1 MAFTPW
7 DAFCHNRGL
16 MKKIGFWSV
25 TSLVAGSQI
34 GSGILLLPASLAP
47 FGAIGV
53 ASWGITATGALCLA
67 LVFARL
73 CASNPK
79 PGGPHTY
86 VEAAFG
92 RTPAFYA
99 AWTYWVISWMS
110 SAAVLI
116 AIVGYL
122 SPLLCAMDPLSNLL
136 LEIAVLLLLTLLNL
150 MGVRAAGRVECVF
163 TVLKIL
169 PLFIIPCVGLWH
181 LKPEYFQPFN
191 PTMQSPLAAL
201 NAAALLTLWGF
212 IGLESATAPTESVLH
227 PAKTIPKAIVVGTA
241 IVALVN
247 IVNSFV
253 IMGLISGEVLSQSKA
268 PFAVAAGL
276 LFGGNW
282 SLIISITAAIVCLG
296 TLNAW
301 VLTSGQIALGAA
313 YDQHFPK
320 FFGQKNQR
328 GAPVWSLMISSM
340 GVIPLL
346 ILTMDTD
353 LIHQVNTVIDIS
365 VTAFLF
371 VYLLC
376 TLSYWKLFLKRGS
389 WLSDKKGCV
398 LGTTALVFCVWALWS
413 SGLKMVSLAS
423 LITLSGWPVYYW
435 QRKRVPHCEDA
446 S

>member
-1 MAFTPW
+1 
-7 DAFCHNRGL
+7 

-25 TSLVAGSQI
+25 TSLVVGSQI

-47 FGAIGV
+47 FGAIGL
-53 ASWGITATGALCLA
+53 ASWAITGTGALCLA
-67 LVFARL
+67 LIFARL
-73 CASNPK
+73 CAANPK

-92 RTPAFYA
+92 SKTAFYA

-122 SPLLCAMDPLSNLL
+122 SPFLGAMDPLSNLL
-136 LEIAVLLLLTLLNL
+136 LEIAILLLLTWLNL
-150 MGVRAAGRVECVF
+150 MGVRAAGRVEFVF
-163 TVLKIL
+163 TLFKIL
-169 PLFIIPCVGLWH
+169 PLLIIPCVGLWH
-181 LKPEYFQPFN
+181 LHPEHFRPFN
-191 PTMQSPLAAL
+191 PTMQTPLSAL

-212 IGLESATAPTESVLH
+212 IGLESATAPTESVFN
-227 PAKTIPKAIVVGTA
+227 PAKTIPKAIVAGTA

-253 IMGLISGEVLSQSKA
+253 MMGIMPMDTLAHSKA
-268 PFAVAAGL
+268 PFAAAAGL

-282 SLIISITAAIVCLG
+282 SLIISVIAAIVCLG

-320 FFGQKNQR
+320 FFLRKNQC
-328 GAPVWSLMISSM
+328 GAPVWSLMISSL

-346 ILTMDTD
+346 ILTMDVD
-353 LIHQVNTVIDIS
+353 LINQVNAVIDIS

-376 TLSYWKLFLKRGS
+376 ALSYFKLFLTRRS
-389 WLSDKKGCV
+389 IFVDKKGCIV
-398 LGTTALVFCVWALWS
+398 GMTALVFCLWALWS
-413 SGLKMVSLAS
+413 SGLKMVSLAG
-423 LITLSGWPVYYW
+423 LITLSGVPIYYW
-435 QRKRVPHCEDA
+435 QRKRRTIPL
-446 S
+446 

>member
-1 MAFTPW
+1 
-7 DAFCHNRGL
+7 

-25 TSLVAGSQI
+25 TSLVVGSQL

-47 FGAIGV
+47 FGAIGL

-67 LVFARL
+67 LIFARL
-73 CASNPK
+73 CAANPK

-92 RTPAFYA
+92 RTTAFYV

-122 SPLLCAMDPLSNLL
+122 SPLLGVMDPLTNVF
-136 LEIAVLLLLTLLNL
+136 LEIAILLFITWLNL
-150 MGVRAAGRVECVF
+150 MGVRAAGSVEFIF
-163 TVLKIL
+163 TLFKIL
-169 PLFIIPCVGLWH
+169 PLLIIPCVGLWH
-181 LKPEYFQPFN
+181 LHPEHFTPFN
-191 PTMQSPLAAL
+191 PTMQSPLSVLHAT
-201 NAAALLTLWGF
+201 ALLTLWGF
-212 IGLESATAPTESVLH
+212 IGLESATTPTESVFN
-227 PAKTIPKAIVVGTA
+227 PAKTIPKAIVAGTA

-253 IMGLISGEVLSQSKA
+253 MMGMIPADVLSHSKA
-268 PFAVAAGL
+268 PFTTAAGL

-282 SLIISITAAIVCLG
+282 SLIISGIAAIVCLG

-313 YDQHFPK
+313 YDHHFPK
-320 FFGQKNQR
+320 LFSRKNQR
-328 GAPVWSLMISSM
+328 GAPVWSLMISSL

-346 ILTMDTD
+346 ILTMNVD
-353 LIHQVNTVIDIS
+353 LIHQVNAVIDIS
-365 VTAFLF
+365 VTAFLL

-376 TLSYWKLFLKRGS
+376 ALSYFKIFLTKRSLF
-389 WLSDKKGCV
+389 SDKKGWII
-398 LGTTALVFCVWALWS
+398 GMTALVFCVWELWS
-413 SGLKMVSLAS
+413 SGIKMVSMAG
-423 LITLSGWPVYYW
+423 LITLSGVPIYYW
-435 QRKRVPHCEDA
+435 KRKNPP
-446 S
+446 SPIK

>member
-1 MAFTPW
+1 
-7 DAFCHNRGL
+7 

-25 TSLVAGSQI
+25 TSLVVGSQI

-47 FGAIGV
+47 FGAIGL
-53 ASWGITATGALCLA
+53 ASWAITATGALCLA
-67 LVFARL
+67 LIFARL
-73 CASNPK
+73 CAANPK

-92 RTPAFYA
+92 PKASFYA

-122 SPLLCAMDPLSNLL
+122 SPFLGAMDPLSNLL
-136 LEIAVLLLLTLLNL
+136 LEIAILLLLTWLNL
-150 MGVRAAGRVECVF
+150 MGVRAAGRVEFVF
-163 TVLKIL
+163 TLFKIL
-169 PLFIIPCVGLWH
+169 PLLIIPCVGLWH
-181 LKPEYFQPFN
+181 INLEHFRPFN
-191 PTMQSPLAAL
+191 PTMQTPLSAL

-212 IGLESATAPTESVLH
+212 IGLESATAPTEAVFN

-247 IVNSFV
+247 VVNSFV
-253 IMGLISGEVLSQSKA
+253 MMGIMPMEALAHSKA

-276 LFGGNW
+276 LLGGNG
-282 SLIISITAAIVCLG
+282 SFIISVIAAIVCLG

-313 YDQHFPK
+313 YDNHFPK
-320 FFGQKNQR
+320 FFLRKNQR
-328 GAPVWSLMISSM
+328 GAPVWSLMISSL

-346 ILTMDTD
+346 MLTMDAD
-353 LIHQVNTVIDIS
+353 LINQVNAVIDIS

-371 VYLLC
+371 VYLFC
-376 TLSYWKLFLKRGS
+376 VLSYFKLFLSKHS
-389 WLSDKKGCV
+389 CLTDKKGAIV
-398 LGTTALVFCVWALWS
+398 GVAALVFCLWALWS
-413 SGLKMVSLAS
+413 SGLKMVSMAG
-423 LITLSGWPVYYW
+423 LITLSGVPIYYW
-435 QRKRVPHCEDA
+435 QKRSALSLKNSNKD
-446 S
+446 

>member
-1 MAFTPW
+1 
-7 DAFCHNRGL
+7 

-25 TSLVAGSQI
+25 TSLVVGSQI

-47 FGAIGV
+47 FGAIGL

-67 LVFARL
+67 LIFARL
-73 CASNPK
+73 CAANPK

-92 RTPAFYA
+92 RTTAFYA

-122 SPLLCAMDPLSNLL
+122 SPLLGVMDPLTNVF
-136 LEIAVLLLLTLLNL
+136 LEIAVLLFITLLNL
-150 MGVRAAGRVECVF
+150 MGVHSAGRVEFFF
-163 TVLKIL
+163 TLLKIV
-169 PLFIIPCVGLWH
+169 PLLVIPCVGLWH
-181 LKPEYFQPFN
+181 LHPEHFTPFN
-191 PTMQSPLAAL
+191 PTMQTPLSAL

-212 IGLESATAPTESVLH
+212 IGLESATTPTESVFN
-227 PAKTIPKAIVVGTA
+227 PAKTIPRAIVVGTS

-247 IVNSFV
+247 IANSFV
-253 IMGLISGEVLSQSKA
+253 IMGIMPMDALAHAKA
-268 PFAVAAGL
+268 PFAMAAGL

-282 SLIISITAAIVCLG
+282 SLIISVIAAIICLG

-313 YDQHFPK
+313 YDHYFPK
-320 FFGQKNQR
+320 FFSRKNQR
-328 GAPVWSLMISSM
+328 GAPVWSLMISSL

-346 ILTMDTD
+346 ILTMDAD
-353 LIHQVNTVIDIS
+353 LINQVNAVIDIS

-376 TLSYWKLFLKRGS
+376 VLSYFKLFLTRQS
-389 WLSDKKGCV
+389 ILIDKKGCMV
-398 LGTTALVFCVWALWS
+398 GIVALIFCLWALWS
-413 SGLKMVSLAS
+413 SGLKMVSFAG
-423 LITLSGWPVYYW
+423 LITLSGVPVYFW
-435 QRKRVPHCEDA
+435 KTKHRKH